1 MPTGSTISVEA
12 LVLVETSGERDLRH
26 RTKYIGVLLTWRLL
40 TSEAKLVMWLSMFK
54 TRNCLFW
61 REAPIARHSVG
72 GATEKTPIWIGYM

>member
-40 TSEAKLVMWLSMFK
+40 TSEAKLVMWLSMLDQK
-54 TRNCLFW
+54 LSLL
-61 REAPIARHSVG
+61 ARSPHGPSFCG
-72 GATEKTPIWIGYM
+72 LSN